1 MRIKN
6 KMYKNMMIVKYKYV
20 NIVYLLNQLNFNVL
34 FMRIIYEFLIIMK
47 LNRNLHKMNNLILKI

>member
-20 NIVYLLNQLNFNVL
+20 NIVYLLNQLNFNFL
-34 FMRIIYEFLIIMK
+34 FMKIIYEFLIIMK